1 MLTEPNLLKDETIF
15 LIVDNKLEEFRRL
28 IKSHPEVLNYKDSK
42 GFTPVFYSLL
52 SADSEILK
60 TIIHTDEKVLEQK
73 NENGETPIL
82 LLIQLHIDMPSEKN
96 IEKLKFIFQK
106 QFNRDLEDKE
116 IKNLSDFIK
125 NFNFLK
131 LFYDD
136 LGQAF
141 YDGQLGLIISSF
153 LPKEEDL
160 GDGLTKDLVKI
171 YKEIT
176 KAKIPVF
183 EFIDDDEKRKKLHVY
198 QAEIGR
204 HSAYFIFHVDDKNQL
219 TKISY
224 CDGNQFFKDQDIG
237 DGTFINGITTFELK
251 EPIYFANPTSD
262 GENFFQDFIQKTSRG
277 KDFEVFYKEFAE
289 EKLAQNKIGEIEFS
303 AKTHSIP
310 VKKQTRLNCS
320 LKSMFLL
327 GRFILEATKKEK
339 LFTLNSIN
347 SMLVGEGYKAH
358 KELKQKIVD
367 KGTEKLIESAEK
379 INKDFISKT
388 GVFERI
394 FDFWKRSV
402 NKKSSEKEDSKTE
415 FLPIAERKFSN
426 FRAQILTAKLCSDDE
441 KFHQELSS
449 EILKNFLNLILVN
462 NINFDEIEIKKIG
475 SLLSEKDVKIDEF
488 LDLKFPTSQVKN
500 NFIKIVLEH
509 GNTRQKTDF
518 LQKIS
523 HLDSSKIDEFF
534 KNLNDENIALITR
547 ETEEQKIKL
556 HEEYS
561 ALVSLGNISSKVA
574 SIRSSFACVRVEK
587 YDEIEDGRK
596 RAGKDCDRT
605 GEASK
610 DQFSCQR
617 LTEKKPRNNQ
627 AEFRNDNEKM
637 NVAGLSPEVIDAD
650 EIVSSELSSSQL

>member
-1 MLTEPNLLKDETIF
+1 MLTEPNLLKEETIF
-15 LIVDNKLEEFRRL
+15 LIMHNKFEEFGRL

-52 SADSEILK
+52 SADSEMLK
-60 TIIHTDEKVLEQK
+60 TIIHTDKKVLEQK

-82 LLIQLHIDMPSEKN
+82 LLIQLHIDIPSEKN

-141 YDGQLGLIISSF
+141 YHGQLELIISSF

-160 GDGLTKDLVKI
+160 GNGLTKDLVKI

-176 KAKIPVF
+176 KEKIPVF

-198 QAEIGR
+198 HAEMGS
-204 HSAYFIFHVDDKNQL
+204 HSTYFIFHVDDKNQL

-224 CDGNQFFKDQDIG
+224 CDGNKFFKDQNIG
-237 DGTFINGITTFELK
+237 DSTFINGITTFELK

-262 GENFFQDFIQKTSRG
+262 GEKFFQDFIQKTSRG
-277 KDFEVFYKEFAE
+277 KDFEVFYKEFTD
-289 EKLAQNKIGEIEFS
+289 EKLVQNKIGEIEFS

-310 VKKQTRLNCS
+310 VKSQTRLNCS

-327 GRFILEATKKEK
+327 GRFILETTKKDK
-339 LFTLNSIN
+339 LFTFDSTN

-367 KGTEKLIESAEK
+367 KSTEELIESAEK
-379 INKDFISKT
+379 INKDFIRKT

-394 FDFWKRSV
+394 FDFWKRSI
-402 NKKSSEKEDSKTE
+402 NKKISGEGDSKTE
-415 FLPIAERKFSN
+415 FLPITERKFSN

-441 KFHQELSS
+441 KFRRELSS
-449 EILKNFLNLILVN
+449 EILKDFLKLILVN

-523 HLDSSKIDEFF
+523 HLDLGKIDEFF
-534 KNLNDENIALITR
+534 KNLNDENIALINR
-547 ETEEQKIKL
+547 ETEEQKSKL
-556 HEEYS
+556 YEEYS
-561 ALVSLGNISSKVA
+561 ALVSLGNLSSKVVNM
-574 SIRSSFACVRVEK
+574 RSSFACVRVEN
-587 YDEIEDGRK
+587 YDEVVVGGK
-596 RAGKDCDRT
+596 RAGEDYDRI
-605 GEASK
+605 GVVAK
-610 DQFSCQR
+610 DQFSGQR

-627 AEFRNDNEKM
+627 AEIGVEKM
-637 NVAGLSPEVIDAD
+637 DLVGSSPEFISAD
-650 EIVSSELSSSQL
+650 EIVRSEWKSPQL